1 MNLQLVNYCNKF
13 IQLLKIYIPTNSR
26 RIRVTFPRKQISKA
40 NHSNLRIEM
49 DKLVHEQGSILQNQ
63 TVEFSNQTKELKRI
77 INAQRVEIEKSNSR
91 MDQEVQMPH
100 L

>member
-1 MNLQLVNYCNKF
+1 MLQLTQEESELLSQENKF
-13 IQLLKIYIPTNSR
+13 LKQTIL
-26 RIRVTFPRKQISKA
+26 
-40 NHSNLRIEM
+40 NLRIEM

-91 MDQEVQMPH
+91 MDQEVQNATSVIH
-100 L
+100 SVKIICFKE